1 VEKVKWKIGEK
12 VWLAVSLGIILV
24 GICLRNMYVG
34 VDVSRWYFT
43 LASDFAALFGVTYV
57 FCIAKQE
64 RIAYL
69 FGILNVILYAFV
81 MFQKNIYISAAYNI
95 LYSLPV
101 LIYGVIYWG
110 KVEDSEN
117 SGVKYLTKFQK
128 ILTFCLCI
136 FLMVAFALLS
146 KFVLNGE
153 NVVLDAIVSVS
164 ACVATFLMAKK
175 YMEQWMLFIIANF
188 FGVLLFVQVSFQ
200 DLSNIELLLMWCI
213 YLINSIYGM
222 FNWKK
227 NYARERAE

>member
-1 VEKVKWKIGEK
+1 MGF
-12 VWLAVSLGIILV
+12 
-24 GICLRNMYVG
+24 
-34 VDVSRWYFT
+34 DVSRWYFT
-43 LASDFAALFGVTYV
+43 LASDLAALFGVTYV
-57 FCIAKQE
+57 FCIAKQA

-69 FGILNVILYAFV
+69 FGIFNVILYAFV

-101 LIYGVIYWG
+101 LIYGFIYWG

-117 SGVKYLTKFQK
+117 GGVKHLTKLQK
-128 ILTFCLCI
+128 ILTFLLCI
-136 FLMVAFALLS
+136 VLMTGFAFFS
-146 KFVLNGE
+146 KFVLQGE

-213 YLINSIYGM
+213 YLVNSIYGM
-222 FNWKK
+222 VNWKK
-227 NYARERAE
+227 NYIRERTE